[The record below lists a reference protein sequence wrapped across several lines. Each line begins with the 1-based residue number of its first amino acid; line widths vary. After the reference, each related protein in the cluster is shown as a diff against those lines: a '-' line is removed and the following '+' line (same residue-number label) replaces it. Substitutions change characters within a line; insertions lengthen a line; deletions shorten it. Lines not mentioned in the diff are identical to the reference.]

1 MINGGSSLIS
11 LALLCHRP
19 QRRAWPSNS
28 QSPTRRTNLGSSSR
42 PSCFP
47 KALCFERGYHWL
59 VTKLLLTA
67 FALGLASLD
76 VTAAMAAVGAL
87 AAGARVRALVAFGCF
102 SILGTIVFGTALS
115 LIVGP
120 RIAGIDWGM
129 LLPHGPTE
137 DRVAASVQVVL
148 GLGLLAWGIMR
159 TRRPATH
166 PPKPSGQRGLGLTSL
181 TGAGILFAL
190 AAILDPTF
198 VSLVVIAGRA
208 EFFWPVVAAH
218 STWTLV
224 SHTPLVFVL
233 AFAVSGNHERVVSW
247 FQTSWARISP
257 FIVRLVTGVV
267 LLVGTFFLFDAAW
280 WYVTGEFLIPG

>member
-1 MINGGSSLIS
+1 MV
-11 LALLCHRP
+11 A
-19 QRRAWPSNS
+19 
-28 QSPTRRTNLGSSSR
+28 
-42 PSCFP
+42 
-47 KALCFERGYHWL
+47 
-59 VTKLLLTA
+59 KLLLTA
-67 FALGLASLD
+67 FVLGLPSLD
-76 VTAAMAAVGAL
+76 ITAALLVVGAL
-87 AAGARVRALVAFGCF
+87 GAGARVRALMVFGCF
-102 SILGTIVFGTALS
+102 CILGTIAFGTALS

-159 TRRPATH
+159 TRRPAAR
-166 PPKPSGQRGLGLTSL
+166 PPKPSVPRGLGLISL
-181 TGAGILFAL
+181 AGTGMLFAL
-190 AAILDPTF
+190 AAIFDPTF

-208 EFFWPVVAAH
+208 ELFWPVVAAH

-233 AFAVSGNHERVVSW
+233 ALVVSGDQERVVGW
-247 FQTSWARISP
+247 FQSRWARISP
-257 FIVRLVTGVV
+257 LVVHAVTSVV
-267 LLVGTFFLFDAAW
+267 LLVGTFLLLDAAW